1 MGVHTIKDSFY
12 EILGVDPGASDEEV
26 RRAFRKL
33 AFKYHP
39 DVNKDAKAAE
49 RFKEVFEAYQ
59 ALLNVGKP
67 DGRTGER
74 DRACDMCDGLGK
86 IISLW
91 SQVPGGAT
99 RRCPHCF
106 GSGKHSPPQ
115 RQRAVPATERPV
127 PRRREQATRPRQSVL
142 VQAQEILDQ
151 YKVPPTE
158 PGHRGR
164 ILWVGVILAV
174 SSALALAGWIWR
186 DSIALVFSL
195 VFSDVRIK

>member
-1 MGVHTIKDSFY
+1 MSGLLCFVDDALLHHLTGRDPNRSYKHHTMGVHTIKDSFY

-26 RRAFRKL
+26 KRAFRKL

-59 ALLNVGKP
+59 ALLNG
-67 DGRTGER
+67 
-74 DRACDMCDGLGK
+74 
-86 IISLW
+86 
-91 SQVPGGAT
+91 
-99 RRCPHCF
+99 
-106 GSGKHSPPQ
+106 
-115 RQRAVPATERPV
+115 
-127 PRRREQATRPRQSVL
+127 RREQATRPRQSVL

-195 VFSDVRIK
+195 VFSGVRIK